1 MAVEFK
7 QTHYPGHF
15 PEFWRGEAK
24 ILPGGFKPL
33 QNFPIGTVLRKGVPL
48 HVDFDTMSAAV
59 CKTAKVLA
67 GGTTS
72 KVRVPKGHYFTAGD
86 VITKHEDGTA
96 SPSISTVDTT
106 NGDYDILNLS
116 AAYTG
121 LKEGDIIVESVA
133 PTGED
138 DKAEALYTPNM
149 VVGSEK
155 EFDGKGLP
163 TLDAAFEAVILIPA
177 LAAPMLPEWIQGV
190 ALKNNPNIIYIKQ

>member
-7 QTHYPGHF
+7 KNHYPGHF

-33 QNFPIGTVLRKGVPL
+33 QDFPNGTVLRKAVPL
-48 HVDFDTMSAAV
+48 YVDFDTMSAAV

-67 GGTTS
+67 GSTTS

-86 VITKHEDGTA
+86 VITKHGDGSA
-96 SPSISTVDTT
+96 NPSISTVDTT

-133 PTGED
+133 PSGD
-138 DKAEALYTPNM
+138 DKAEPRYTPNM

-163 TLDAAFEAVILIPA
+163 TLDVAFEAVVLIPS
-177 LAAPMLPEWIQGV
+177 LATPMLPEWLQGV